1 VKALLEVHGVSKRF
15 GGHDVVDDVSLTI
28 EHGEAVGLI
37 GANGAGKT
45 TLFRMIAGELPL
57 SAGSISFEGSPLP
70 PRMDARARRGI
81 ARTFQLVELFGGLT
95 VLDHLLV
102 ALQAH
107 DGRQGPIRDLR
118 GAGDTFPAERIRC
131 DEVLDLCGLRE
142 RADEPATALSLGE
155 RRAVEL
161 ARALIGHPKLLLSD
175 EPSSGLDSDEAA
187 HLASVLGRVREES
200 GLAVLIVEHDL
211 PTVEAV
217 AQRVVAM
224 DAGKVIA
231 QGPFAEVIRDPQVVA
246 SWLGSPT

>member
-1 VKALLEVHGVSKRF
+1 MTALLEVHGVSKRF

-107 DGRQGPIRDLR
+107 DGRQGRSATSGR
-118 GAGDTFPAERIRC
+118 RDTFPAERIRC

-155 RRAVEL
+155 RRAVE
-161 ARALIGHPKLLLSD
+161 ARQSAHRTSRARCSSD
-175 EPSSGLDSDEAA
+175 EPSSGTRL
-187 HLASVLGRVREES
+187 R
-200 GLAVLIVEHDL
+200 
-211 PTVEAV
+211 
-217 AQRVVAM
+217 
-224 DAGKVIA
+224 
-231 QGPFAEVIRDPQVVA
+231 
-246 SWLGSPT
+246 